1 MKGESL
7 HASITDCTRH
17 HRVYGPGHAVQILSR
32 RGAGFRHGY
41 RKARRFHKLASSGLN
56 IIFPFLDKPR
66 QVLWTGQRQGLT
78 TLDLR
83 EQLLDFQPQPV
94 ITRDNVTVL
103 IDSVLY
109 YQITD
114 PIKAIYEVADLT
126 GSIMQLTITSMR
138 AIIGDLDLDHTFSS
152 RDVINNKLRVVLD
165 EATDRWGVKVTRVE
179 IRNIHP
185 PEDVRVT
192 MEKQM
197 TAERNRRALILQADG
212 EKQAAIARAEG
223 ERQSA
228 ITRAEGEKQSAILR
242 AEGAAQSGLRGAEA
256 EAQAIQQI
264 SQSISENQNSS
275 AYYLLMQRY
284 IDSLTHMASSQNAK
298 VIFMPVETSS
308 VLSSVG
314 ALKEVFGETSAR
326 QEAQK
331 EKPQSIH
338 LPAIPPVR
346 TPVE

>member
-1 MKGESL
+1 MDGSL
-7 HASITDCTRH
+7 IVLGVIVFAVLITLIKSFRVVGQASAMAIERL
-17 HRVYGPGHAVQILSR
+17 G
-32 RGAGFRHGY
+32 
-41 RKARRFHKLASSGLN
+41 RFHKLATGGLN
-56 IIFPFLDKPR
+56 IILPFIDKPR
-66 QVLWTGQRQGLT
+66 SVYWSGQKLGMS

-83 EQLLDFQPQPV
+83 EQLLDFPPQPV
-94 ITRDNVTVL
+94 ITRDNVTVH

-138 AIIGDLDLDHTFSS
+138 AIIGDLDLDHTFAS
-152 RDVINNKLRVVLD
+152 RDIINSKLRMVLD

-179 IRNIHP
+179 VRNIHP

-223 ERQSA
+223 ERQSS
-228 ITRAEGEKQSAILR
+228 ITRAEGEKESAILR
-242 AEGAAQSGLRGAEA
+242 AEGAAQARLRATEA
-256 EAQAIQQI
+256 EAQAIRQI
-264 SQSISENQNSS
+264 SESISDNQGTS

-284 IDSLTHMASSQNAK
+284 IDSLTHMATSQNSK
-298 VIFMPVETSS
+298 VVFMPMETSS

-314 ALKEVFGETSAR
+314 ALKEVFGDLAGKPETA
-326 QEAQK
+326 K
-331 EKPQSIH
+331 EKPKNQIS
-338 LPAIPPVR
+338 LPSPSMPPMKVL
-346 TPVE
+346 E

>member
-1 MKGESL
+1 MEASL
-7 HASITDCTRH
+7 VVLGIIAFAVLIILFKSFRVVGQASVIAIERL
-17 HRVYGPGHAVQILSR
+17 G
-32 RGAGFRHGY
+32 
-41 RKARRFHKLASSGLN
+41 RFHKLATSGLN

-66 QVLWTGQRQGLT
+66 SVYWTGQRLGMS

-83 EQLLDFQPQPV
+83 EQLLDFPPQPV
-94 ITRDNVTVL
+94 ITRDNVTVA

-152 RDVINNKLRVVLD
+152 RDIINNKLRAVLD

-179 IRNIHP
+179 VRNIHP

-197 TAERNRRALILQADG
+197 TAERTRRALILQADG
-212 EKQAAIARAEG
+212 EKQAAITRAEG

-242 AEGAAQSGLRGAEA
+242 AEGAAQARLRAAEA
-256 EAQAIQQI
+256 ESEAIQQI
-264 SQSISENQNSS
+264 SQAVSENQSKS

-284 IDSLTHMASSQNAK
+284 IDSLAHMATSQNSK
-298 VIFMPVETSS
+298 VVFMPVETSS

-314 ALKEVFGETSAR
+314 AFKEVFGDLSGK

-331 EKPQSIH
+331 EKPHSIN
-338 LPAIPPVR
+338 LPAIAPVR
-346 TPVE
+346 SPVE

>member
-1 MKGESL
+1 MDVSL
-7 HASITDCTRH
+7 IVLGAIVLAVLITLFKSFRVVGQASVIAIERL
-17 HRVYGPGHAVQILSR
+17 G
-32 RGAGFRHGY
+32 
-41 RKARRFHKLASSGLN
+41 RFHKLATSGLN
-56 IIFPFLDKPR
+56 IILPFIDKPR
-66 QVLWTGQRQGLT
+66 SVYWLGQRLGMS

-83 EQLLDFQPQPV
+83 EQLLDFPPQPV
-94 ITRDNVTVL
+94 ITRDNVTVA

-152 RDVINNKLRVVLD
+152 RDIINSKLRAVLD

-179 IRNIHP
+179 VRNIHP

-228 ITRAEGEKQSAILR
+228 IMRAEGEKQSAILR
-242 AEGAAQSGLRGAEA
+242 AEGAAQARLRATEA
-256 EAQAIQQI
+256 ESQAIHQI
-264 SQSISENQNSS
+264 SQSISENQSQS

-284 IDSLTHMASSQNAK
+284 IDSLTHMATSQNSK
-298 VIFMPVETSS
+298 VVFMPMETSS

-314 ALKEVFGETSAR
+314 AFKEVFGDLTGK
-326 QEAQK
+326 QEPTQ
-331 EKPQSIH
+331 EKSKHQIT
-338 LPAIPPVR
+338 LPPNMPPMKVL
-346 TPVE
+346 E

>member
-1 MKGESL
+1 MEGSL
-7 HASITDCTRH
+7 IVLGALVFAVLITLFKSFRVVGQASVMAIERL
-17 HRVYGPGHAVQILSR
+17 G
-32 RGAGFRHGY
+32 
-41 RKARRFHKLASSGLN
+41 RFHKLATSGLN
-56 IIFPFLDKPR
+56 IILPFIDKPR
-66 QVLWTGQRQGLT
+66 AVYWLGQKPAMS

-83 EQLLDFQPQPV
+83 EQLLDFPPQPV
-94 ITRDNVTVL
+94 ITRDNVTVA

-152 RDVINNKLRVVLD
+152 RDIINSKLRTVLD

-179 IRNIHP
+179 VRNIHP

-242 AEGAAQSGLRGAEA
+242 AEGAAQARLRNAEA
-256 EAQAIQQI
+256 ESQAIHQI
-264 SQSISENQNSS
+264 SESISQNQSQS

-284 IDSLTHMASSQNAK
+284 IESLTQMATSQNSK
-298 VIFMPVETSS
+298 VVFMPVETSS

-314 ALKEVFGETSAR
+314 AFKEVFGDLTGKQESA
-326 QEAQK
+326 Q
-331 EKPQSIH
+331 EKPKHQINLSSTA
-338 LPAIPPVR
+338 LPPVKIL
-346 TPVE
+346 E

>member
-1 MKGESL
+1 MGASL
-7 HASITDCTRH
+7 IFLGIIAFAVLLILVKSFRVVGQASVIAIERL
-17 HRVYGPGHAVQILSR
+17 G
-32 RGAGFRHGY
+32 
-41 RKARRFHKLASSGLN
+41 RFHKLATSGLN

-66 QVLWTGQRQGLT
+66 SVYWAGQKFGMS

-83 EQLLDFQPQPV
+83 EQLLDFPPQPV
-94 ITRDNVTVL
+94 ITRDNVTVA

-126 GSIMQLTITSMR
+126 GSITQLTITSMR

-152 RDVINNKLRVVLD
+152 RDVINNKLRAVLD

-179 IRNIHP
+179 VRNIHP

-197 TAERNRRALILQADG
+197 TAERTRRALILQADG
-212 EKQAAIARAEG
+212 EKQAAITRAEG
-223 ERQSA
+223 ARQSA
-228 ITRAEGEKQSAILR
+228 IMCAEGEKQSAILR
-242 AEGAAQSGLRGAEA
+242 AEGAAQARLRATEA
-256 EAQAIQQI
+256 ESQAIEQI
-264 SQSISENQNSS
+264 AKAVSENQSNS

-284 IDSLTHMASSQNAK
+284 IDSLTQMASSPNAK
-298 VIFMPVETSS
+298 VVFMPVETSS
-308 VLSSVG
+308 VLSAVG
-314 ALKEVFGETSAR
+314 AFKEVFGDITGK
-326 QEAQK
+326 QEPQK
-331 EKPQSIH
+331 EKPHSIS

>member
-1 MKGESL
+1 MEGFGLVVLGFIAFSVLVILLKSFRVVGQ
-7 HASITDCTRH
+7 ASVIAIERL
-17 HRVYGPGHAVQILSR
+17 G
-32 RGAGFRHGY
+32 
-41 RKARRFHKLASSGLN
+41 RFHKLATSGLN
-56 IIFPFLDKPR
+56 IILPFIDKPR
-66 QVLWTGQRQGLT
+66 IVYWSGQRPGLT

-83 EQLLDFQPQPV
+83 EQLLDFPPQPV
-94 ITRDNVTVL
+94 ITRDNVTVA

-126 GSIMQLTITSMR
+126 GSITQLTITAMR
-138 AIIGDLDLDHTFSS
+138 AIIGELDLDHTFTS
-152 RDVINNKLRVVLD
+152 RDLINSKLRTVLD
-165 EATDRWGVKVTRVE
+165 EATDKWGVKVTRVE

-228 ITRAEGEKQSAILR
+228 IARAEGEKASAVLR
-242 AEGAAQSGLRGAEA
+242 AEGAAQARLRAAEA
-256 EAQAIQQI
+256 EAQALRQI
-264 SQSISENQNSS
+264 SESISGNQGNS

-284 IDSLTHMASSQNAK
+284 IESLTQMATSQNSK
-298 VIFMPVETSS
+298 VVFMPVETSS

-314 ALKEVFGETSAR
+314 AIKEIFGEVGSG
-326 QEAQK
+326 
-331 EKPQSIH
+331 QSTTKDERVSMK
-338 LPAIPPVR
+338 LPPMPSGSSTR
-346 TPVE
+346 

>member
-1 MKGESL
+1 MDKSL
-7 HASITDCTRH
+7 ILAGVVVFAVLITLFKSFRVVGQASVIAIERL
-17 HRVYGPGHAVQILSR
+17 G
-32 RGAGFRHGY
+32 
-41 RKARRFHKLASSGLN
+41 RFHKLATSGLTL
-56 IIFPFLDKPR
+56 IWPFIDKPR
-66 QVLWTGQRQGLT
+66 SVYWTGQRLGMNV
-78 TLDLR
+78 LDLR
-83 EQLLDFQPQPV
+83 EQLLDFPPQPV
-94 ITRDNVTVL
+94 ITRDNVTVA

-152 RDVINNKLRVVLD
+152 RDIINSKLRMVLD

-179 IRNIHP
+179 VRNIHP

-242 AEGAAQSGLRGAEA
+242 AEGAAEARLRSTEA
-256 EAQAIQQI
+256 ESQAIHQI
-264 SQSISENQNSS
+264 SEAIKTNQSQS

-284 IDSLTHMASSQNAK
+284 IDSLSQMASSQNSK
-298 VIFMPVETSS
+298 VVFMPVETSS

-314 ALKEVFGETSAR
+314 AFKEVFGDLAGNTD
-326 QEAQK
+326 
-331 EKPQSIH
+331 KPKK
-338 LPAIPPVR
+338 
-346 TPVE
+346 